1 MMDFRRG
8 RKREDPEINLI
19 PFIDVLLVVLIF
31 LMVTT
36 TYSKFTDLQL
46 TLPTAYAGKAVERPF
61 EINVTVDAKGNYT
74 VNNVPV
80 SFHGVEGL
88 AEDLKHAASTG
99 RTCNAAA
106 NLANGEQIIVEA
118 EASSSWQEGFERLLL
133 DRVGCTARL
142 PAVRAGHAARA
153 ERPGEGAGASRAAS
167 RALDPAAAGEKAAAR
182 SV

>member
-36 TYSKFTDLQL
+36 TYSKFTELQI
-46 TLPTAYAGKAVERPF
+46 TLPTADAAKAVERPF

-80 SFHGVEGL
+80 SFHGVDGL
-88 AEDLKHAASTG
+88 AEDLKHAAATG
-99 RTCNAAA
+99 PDGQP
-106 NLANGEQIIVEA
+106 LAQPARDPVIIVNADQFAMHQMVINVLEA
-118 EASSSWQEGFERLLL
+118 
-133 DRVGCTARL
+133 ARL
-142 PAVRAGHAARA
+142 AGYDKLTFAAQT
-153 ERPGEGAGASRAAS
+153 GGQ
-167 RALDPAAAGEKAAAR
+167 K
-182 SV
+182 

>member
-36 TYSKFTDLQL
+36 TYSKFTELQI
-46 TLPTAYAGKAVERPF
+46 TLPTADAEKAVDKPF

-80 SFHGVEGL
+80 SFHGVAGL
-88 AEDLKHAASTG
+88 ADDLKHAAGTG
-99 RTCNAAA
+99 ADGQPLGTPVKDPV
-106 NLANGEQIIVEA
+106 IIVNADQFAMHQMVINVLE
-118 EASSSWQEGFERLLL
+118 
-133 DRVGCTARL
+133 
-142 PAVRAGHAARA
+142 AARM
-153 ERPGEGAGASRAAS
+153 AGYDKLTFAAQT
-167 RALDPAAAGEKAAAR
+167 GGQK
-182 SV
+182 